1 MVYILLIHKHFFFLH
16 TYIKVWVHFK
26 LSLPPSVRGGSNQS
40 QAVVTVLTNNQMLR
54 QFETHSKALHLVFFH
69 SFLLMLLKRNFFMA
83 DVGYIYKD
91 LPYLNPNFAIEKLST
106 ISTAKARINLNG
118 A

>member
-1 MVYILLIHKHFFFLH
+1 LLP
-16 TYIKVWVHFK
+16 
-26 LSLPPSVRGGSNQS
+26 LSARGYTNQS

-54 QFETHSKALHLVFFH
+54 QFETHSKALHQVFFH
-69 SFLLMLLKRNFFMA
+69 SFLLMLLKPNFFMA

-91 LPYLNPNFAIEKLST
+91 LRYLNPNFAIEKLIS
-106 ISTAKARINLNG
+106 ISTAKASKNLNG

>member
-1 MVYILLIHKHFFFLH
+1 
-16 TYIKVWVHFK
+16 
-26 LSLPPSVRGGSNQS
+26 
-40 QAVVTVLTNNQMLR
+40 
-54 QFETHSKALHLVFFH
+54 
-69 SFLLMLLKRNFFMA
+69 MA